1 MDHPLSID
9 DKDYLKFNVAEDKGI
24 VMFTCI
30 TRPYRMITSSP
41 LKKGVI
47 LIPNIESL
55 LALED
60 IEDGKQFSEWV
71 VIENLDTSFLIP
83 FNDSFDAQ
91 KEFFRTNEFA
101 YWAAKNGFS
110 ASLVLVYH
118 PLGVK

>member
-60 IEDGKQFSEWV
+60 IEDGKQFSE
-71 VIENLDTSFLIP
+71 
-83 FNDSFDAQ
+83 
-91 KEFFRTNEFA
+91 
-101 YWAAKNGFS
+101 
-110 ASLVLVYH
+110 
-118 PLGVK
+118 